1 MTLAD
6 EKLVRLK
13 DGRMARERQ
22 PNLLEFSL
30 EDRPDG
36 KGLGVLVDFG
46 EYAVLVP
53 LETAE
58 WVIESMERLVEL
70 ARETEG
76 TTVG

>member
-6 EKLVRLK
+6 KGLVRLK
-13 DGRMARERQ
+13 DGRMVRERQ
-22 PNLLEFSL
+22 PNLLELSL

-36 KGLGVLVDFG
+36 KGPGVLVDFG

-58 WVIESMERLVEL
+58 WVIESMEKLIEL

-76 TTVG
+76 ATVG